1 MHLCELP
8 GKEHRYRKVQNAFPI
23 FIESTGLCKYSI
35 RHAQS
40 HTAVSITL
48 PPLPTSAL
56 PLRFSI
62 RSSFHTTVHICS
74 SKLQSPCATVTT
86 PVEYCIFPNSSTA
99 GEKKGGDREF
109 HSRFSETSKRDVG
122 GYGIETN
129 WLVGSIV
136 RSREIFYFLPFA
148 AWKHNNFPF
157 VPVIA
162 SRTRTDREG
171 RRFSREKNLDTP
183 QLKVWL
189 EFSG

>member
-1 MHLCELP
+1 MKIAATGESGEVQFHARQFTTLRERCIFAN
-8 GKEHRYRKVQNAFPI
+8 YRERSIGTEKFKMPFP
-23 FIESTGLCKYSI
+23 FLLSLLGCTSTAYGM
-35 RHAQS
+35 

-74 SKLQSPCATVTT
+74 SKQ
-86 PVEYCIFPNSSTA
+86 
-99 GEKKGGDREF
+99 
-109 HSRFSETSKRDVG
+109 TSKRDVG
-122 GYGIETN
+122 RYGIETN

-136 RSREIFYFLPFA
+136 RSREIFYFLPSA

-157 VPVIA
+157 VLVIA
-162 SRTRTDREG
+162 SRTRTDREE

>member
-23 FIESTGLCKYSI
+23 FIESTGLYKYSI
-35 RHAQS
+35 RHSQS

-99 GEKKGGDREF
+99 TA
-109 HSRFSETSKRDVG
+109 RFSETSKRDVG

-136 RSREIFYFLPFA
+136 RSREIFYFLPSA

-157 VPVIA
+157 VLVIA
-162 SRTRTDREG
+162 SRTRADREG
-171 RRFSREKNLDTP
+171 RFSREKNLDTP

>member
-1 MHLCELP
+1 MKIEATGESGEVQFHARQFTTLRERCIFAN
-8 GKEHRYRKVQNAFPI
+8 YRERSIGIEKFKMPFP
-23 FIESTGLCKYSI
+23 FLLSLLGCTSTAYGM
-35 RHAQS
+35 

-136 RSREIFYFLPFA
+136 RSRGIFYFLPSA

-157 VPVIA
+157 V
-162 SRTRTDREG
+162 TY
-171 RRFSREKNLDTP
+171 
-183 QLKVWL
+183 
-189 EFSG
+189 